1 MIRLTFLQAV
11 LDGVAAFIAHG
22 IAAHA
27 VVLPKPMRKPVFI
40 LGTDA
45 AVALYALSKWMDPFH
60 HTPYHHSIGQRS
72 AEYENSVPIG
82 TLNAKKT
89 SLFSQTRFLLY

>member
-45 AVALYALSKWMDPFH
+45 TVALYA
-60 HTPYHHSIGQRS
+60 
-72 AEYENSVPIG
+72 
-82 TLNAKKT
+82 
-89 SLFSQTRFLLY
+89 